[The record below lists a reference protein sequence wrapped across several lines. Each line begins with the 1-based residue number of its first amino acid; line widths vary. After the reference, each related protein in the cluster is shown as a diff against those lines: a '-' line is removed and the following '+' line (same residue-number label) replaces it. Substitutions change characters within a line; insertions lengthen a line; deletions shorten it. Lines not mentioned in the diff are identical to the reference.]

1 MSLIE
6 KAVQRL
12 DQLKQA
18 GVLAP
23 DELDVPGN
31 VVDRASERAALAADD
46 APTAAQAL
54 SVEAKEAPVAE
65 MAPSAELVEPHVAH
79 PGPRVEI
86 DLTRLAAQGFV
97 SPGEPNSQ
105 IAEQYRI
112 IKRPLLRNAQGKSAV
127 PVING
132 NLIMVTSSAPGEGK
146 SFSAINLAISIAMEL
161 DHTVLL
167 VDADVSKP
175 SVLNALGLPPRKG
188 LMELLL
194 GQESSVADVLL
205 RTNIDKLSI
214 LPAGARHQ
222 RATEFLASEGMN
234 RLLDEIAS
242 RYSDRIVIFD
252 SPPLL
257 VTTEARALATHMGQL
272 VMVVEAERTTHSMV
286 KQALATVENC
296 PVKLMLLNKVRRP
309 GRTGHYGVYGY
320 GYGYSQRIA
329 ESA

>member
-18 GVLAP
+18 GVLTAEEGAATVAP
-23 DELDVPGN
+23 
-31 VVDRASERAALAADD
+31 
-46 APTAAQAL
+46 
-54 SVEAKEAPVAE
+54 EAP
-65 MAPSAELVEPHVAH
+65 APIAKPSEVPAA
-79 PGPRVEI
+79 RARFDVEI
-86 DLTRLAAQGFV
+86 DLARLAAKGLV
-97 SPGEPNSQ
+97 SPEEPNSQ

-112 IKRPLLRNAQGKSAV
+112 IKRPLLRNAEGRGAV
-127 PVING
+127 PIRNG

-146 SFSAINLAISIAMEL
+146 SFSAINLAVSIAMEL

-167 VDADVSKP
+167 VDADISKP
-175 SVLNALGLPPRKG
+175 SVLNTLGLPPSRG
-188 LMELLL
+188 LMDLLL
-194 GQESSVADVLL
+194 GQENSLGDVLL

-222 RATEFLASEGMN
+222 RSTEFLSSEGMN

-242 RYSDRIVIFD
+242 RYADRIVIFD

-272 VMVVEAERTTHSMV
+272 VMVVEAERTTRSML
-286 KQALATVENC
+286 KQALATVDNC
-296 PVKLMLLNKVRRP
+296 PVKLMLLNKVRHP

-320 GYGYSQRIA
+320 GYGYGQRGT

>member
-18 GVLAP
+18 GVLTEEGAT
-23 DELDVPGN
+23 V
-31 VVDRASERAALAADD
+31 
-46 APTAAQAL
+46 
-54 SVEAKEAPVAE
+54 APVAP
-65 MAPSAELVEPHVAH
+65 APIAPPDKVSAER
-79 PGPRVEI
+79 PRCEVEI
-86 DLTRLAAQGFV
+86 DLARLAAKGLV
-97 SPGEPNSQ
+97 SPEEPNNQ

-112 IKRPLLRNAQGKSAV
+112 IKRPLLRNAEGRGAV
-127 PVING
+127 PIKNG

-146 SFSAINLAISIAMEL
+146 SFSAINLAVSIAMEL

-167 VDADVSKP
+167 VDADISKP
-175 SVLNALGLPPRKG
+175 SVLNTLGLPPSRG
-188 LMELLL
+188 LMDLLQ
-194 GQESSVADVLL
+194 GQQSSLADVLL
-205 RTNIDKLSI
+205 HTNIDKLSI

-222 RATEFLASEGMN
+222 RSTEFLSSEGMN

-242 RYSDRIVIFD
+242 RYADRIVIFD

-272 VMVVEAERTTHSMV
+272 VMVVEAERTTRSMLR
-286 KQALATVENC
+286 QALATVDNC

-320 GYGYSQRIA
+320 GYGYGQRGT

>member
-18 GVLAP
+18 GVLA
-23 DELDVPGN
+23 DE
-31 VVDRASERAALAADD
+31 ERGAAVAPEAA
-46 APTAAQAL
+46 APAAQ
-54 SVEAKEAPVAE
+54 PI
-65 MAPSAELVEPHVAH
+65 EPPAVH
-79 PGPRVEI
+79 PRFQVEI
-86 DLTRLAAQGFV
+86 DLARLAAQGLV
-97 SPGEPNSQ
+97 SPEEPNSQ

-112 IKRPLLRNAQGKSAV
+112 IKRPLLRNAQGRGAV
-127 PVING
+127 PVKNG

-146 SFSAINLAISIAMEL
+146 SFSAINLAVSIAMEL

-175 SVLNALGLPPRKG
+175 SVLNTLGLPPSKG

-194 GQESSVADVLL
+194 GQETSLADVLL
-205 RTNIDKLSI
+205 HTNIDKLSI

-222 RATEFLASEGMN
+222 RSTEFLSSEGMDH
-234 RLLDEIAS
+234 LLDEIAS
-242 RYSDRIVIFD
+242 RYADRIVIFD

-272 VMVVEAERTTHSMV
+272 VMVVEAERTTRSML
-286 KQALATVENC
+286 KQALATVDHC
-296 PVKLMLLNKVRRP
+296 PVKLMLLNKVRHP

-320 GYGYSQRIA
+320 GYGYGQRGA

>member
-18 GVLAP
+18 GVLP
-23 DELDVPGN
+23 DEEGGEAAVVPEA
-31 VVDRASERAALAADD
+31 VAPKAA
-46 APTAAQAL
+46 APITQP
-54 SVEAKEAPVAE
+54 VE
-65 MAPSAELVEPHVAH
+65 PSAEHPRFLVEV
-79 PGPRVEI
+79 
-86 DLTRLAAQGFV
+86 DLARLAEQGLV
-97 SPGEPNSQ
+97 SPEEPNSP

-112 IKRPLLRNAQGKSAV
+112 IKRPLLRNAQGRGAV
-127 PVING
+127 PVKNG

-146 SFSAINLAISIAMEL
+146 SFSAINLAVSIAMEL

-175 SVLNALGLPPRKG
+175 SVLNTLGLPPSRG

-194 GQESSVADVLL
+194 GQESSLADVLL
-205 RTNIDKLSI
+205 HTNIDKLSI

-222 RATEFLASEGMN
+222 RSTEFLSSEGMN
-234 RLLDEIAS
+234 HLLDEIAS

-257 VTTEARALATHMGQL
+257 VTTEARALAAHMGQL
-272 VMVVEAERTTHSMV
+272 VMVVEAERTTRSMLR
-286 KQALATVENC
+286 QALATVDNC

-320 GYGYSQRIA
+320 GYGYGQRSA